1 MQAKI
6 FAIMVLTW
14 LEVIYA
20 IKFGVLGW
28 IIKNNKNDKTV
39 EKAKKNVA
47 MSEWIF
53 AMIMLIK
60 FIIETN
66 IIQII
71 WPPLWFV
78 DMLLTNAS
86 VIFLVVKHYKEMKMK
101 SER

>member
-20 IKFGVLGW
+20 IKFGVLGL
-28 IIKNNKNDKTV
+28 IIKYNKNAKAV

-53 AMIMLIK
+53 AIFMLIK
-60 FIIETN
+60 FVIETT
-66 IIQII
+66 IIHVI

-78 DMLLTNAS
+78 DMLLTNIA
-86 VIFLVVKHYKEMKMK
+86 VIQLVVRYGKK
-101 SER
+101 STKAKR